1 MWEINRR
8 LMVQVNYRL
17 LPNKKEV
24 NTSKF
29 GGETEDNASALYLA
43 AFSD

>member
-1 MWEINRR
+1 MWEINTR
-8 LMVQVNYRL
+8 LMVQLNYRL

-24 NTSKF
+24 NKSKI

-43 AFSD
+43 AFGD